1 MMKQTTW
8 IILVALVVE
17 LLNCSGGAAVALDPG
32 INSTTPW
39 YIKLIGYQWGILHA
53 PGLYLTDWLE
63 RGSYPIKPDD
73 LGSLVDSSSPN
84 SFANHISPHQGG
96 PRPPSHPPLL
106 LLPHW
111 AELAVLFLSGFLS
124 TALLA
129 LIISF
134 LIGRFLQWK
143 RQERQDTAFLSAH

>member
-1 MMKQTTW
+1 MRRNTW
-8 IILVALVVE
+8 IILIALVVE
-17 LLNCSGGAAVALDPG
+17 LLHFGGGAAVALDPG
-32 INSTTPW
+32 VTSTTPW

-53 PGLYLTDWLE
+53 SGLYLIDWLE
-63 RGSYPIKPDD
+63 RGKSLPKPGT
-73 LGSLVDSSSPN
+73 LGLVDSSSPN
-84 SFANHISPHQGG
+84 SFANHISPHQSG
-96 PRPPSHPPLL
+96 PRPPSHPPLF

-111 AELAVLFLSGFLS
+111 AELAVVFLSGFLS

-143 RQERQDTAFLSAH
+143 RQERQAMSAGGNPL

>member
-1 MMKQTTW
+1 MMKRNTW
-8 IILVALVVE
+8 IIIVVLVVE
-17 LLNCSGGAAVALDPG
+17 LLNFSGGAAVALDPG

-63 RGSYPIKPDD
+63 GGRSLPEPGTV
-73 LGSLVDSSSPN
+73 GLVDNSSPD
-84 SFANHISPHQGG
+84 SFAKHISPHQGG

-143 RQERQDTAFLSAH
+143 RQERQDTGFLSAH